1 MRFNLSSPLGPP
13 LQALARG
20 FQLGIE
26 ADLVVAYKLEE
37 GREQPLVQWR
47 EELKLHQPQLN

>member
-1 MRFNLSSPLGPP
+1 VRFKLSSPLGPP

-37 GREQPLVQWR
+37 GWEQPLVQWR